1 MRTGG
6 SWGLQEPPGGSRAL
20 LPPLWQL
27 PYSRRVAKNATL
39 PSRLA
44 FFRPLPQSSCRVAA
58 ELQKIQLC
66 LVCTG
71 LVCLCV
77 RGLCVCGLCVCVE
90 SVCVPGPFRLVLDGG
105 SWGLLRG
112 RGPDSGPRLLQRRG
126 HLATG
131 VGVFVSTGFACLCT
145 GLVCL
150 CVRDLCGLGLCV
162 CVYGVCVPEPF
173 RLVFNEVKRPR
184 APFRLVFYEVKRPGG
199 RSDSFFTR

>member
-20 LPPLWQL
+20 LPPPGSCLIAAELQKMQL
-27 PYSRRVAKNATL
+27 CRPAWR
-39 PSRLA
+39 

-90 SVCVPGPFRLVLDGG
+90 GVCVPGPFRLVLDGG

-112 RGPDSGPRLLQRRG
+112 RGPDSGPLLLQRRG

-131 VGVFVSTGFACLCT
+131 VGVVVSTGFACLC
-145 GLVCL
+145 
-150 CVRDLCGLGLCV
+150 VRGFVFVGLCGRGLCV
-162 CVYGVCVPEPF
+162 YVYGV
-173 RLVFNEVKRPR
+173 
-184 APFRLVFYEVKRPGG
+184 
-199 RSDSFFTR
+199 